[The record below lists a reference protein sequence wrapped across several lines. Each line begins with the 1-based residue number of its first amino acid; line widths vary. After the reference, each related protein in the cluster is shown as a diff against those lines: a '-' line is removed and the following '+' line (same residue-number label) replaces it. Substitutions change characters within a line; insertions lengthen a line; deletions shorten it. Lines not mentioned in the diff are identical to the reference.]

1 MKSFLSIFFQKVCDV
16 GRYGIPMNSF
26 IYSYYA
32 LQHIAFDRQQPCQ
45 HKLCEDF
52 EMGEINHKQNIYI
65 DF

>member
-1 MKSFLSIFFQKVCDV
+1 MLEGMGFQWIVL
-16 GRYGIPMNSF
+16 
-26 IYSYYA
+26 YSYHA